1 MRRLSAVLV
10 PLLLTALLLAHAQAQ
25 SNTPTKR
32 QSWWIFFQDKGPQ
45 ALAKASALK
54 QEAHD
59 KLTARALERRA
70 KVRVQAE
77 VIDETDFA
85 LYQPY
90 LAELAK
96 LDLKPV
102 VESRWLNAVSVDALP
117 EQIATAQKLSFVRSV
132 RRVAH
137 LKLPPVREAQAED
150 IALPKVNGPHR
161 YAYGSSLSQMNQI
174 VATTLHDAGI
184 NGRGVLVGMMDSGF
198 EWQTHEAFGQL
209 RVVKERDF
217 INDDDVTR
225 NESGDSGGQDTH
237 GTQTLSTIAG
247 YLPGELIGPAFG
259 AKFLLAKTEYVPTET
274 HAEEQYWVEA
284 IEWMEAQG
292 VDMTSTSLGYSTFDP
307 GQVSYTTAQMDGKT
321 AIITIAAE
329 IAASKGV
336 IVVNSAG
343 NEGGNSWNII
353 TAPADGPNVIAVGA
367 VNASGG
373 LVNFSGRGPTADGRI
388 KPDVMAMGSGVYVA
402 VPRTENVFTFAN
414 GTSFSCPL
422 TGGVVAQILS
432 AHPQVTPK
440 QMLDMLRATSSR
452 SNSPNNDFGYGVV
465 NAKAAITA
473 FGPAF
478 SNVPEVD
485 ASLSGAFR
493 ITMRVLSRDGVQA
506 NSMKAFYA
514 ETPSTNFTTITLTQI
529 DSISYAGQ
537 IPRAVSDTAHMQLYF
552 TANDNG
558 FGSVTHPTTAPTKTF
573 LIRKDGTLNTG
584 DLDTEPVPREFTLE
598 QSRPNPFFATASQT
612 VTFAF
617 ALTQSASVRLRVYN
631 VLGQEIIE
639 LVNAARPV
647 GRFTVQWDGRDAAG
661 RLVPSGVYFYALT
674 SAKDQ
679 SPTVIRNDGSG
690 TRLTGKMLIV
700 R

>member
-1 MRRLSAVLV
+1 MRRLSA
-10 PLLLTALLLAHAQAQ
+10 LLASALTLFMLFAQ
-25 SNTPTKR
+25 SATPQDAAPR
-32 QSWWIFFQDKGPQ
+32 ASWWIFFQDKGPH
-45 ALAKASALK
+45 ALSKASALVR
-54 QEAHD
+54 EAEQ
-59 KLTARALERRA
+59 KLAPRALERRA
-70 KVRVQAE
+70 KVRAQAQL
-77 VIDETDFA
+77 IDETDFA

-90 LAELAK
+90 LDELAK
-96 LDLKPV
+96 LGLQPGV
-102 VESRWLNAVSVDALP
+102 QSRWLNAVSVDALP
-117 EQIATAQKLSFVRSV
+117 EQIAAAQKLSFVKSV
-132 RRVAH
+132 RPVAH
-137 LKLPPVREAQAED
+137 LKLPPTHEAKADE
-150 IALPKVNGPHR
+150 ISLPKVNGPHR
-161 YAYGSSLSQMNQI
+161 YSYGTSLSQMNQI
-174 VATTLHDAGI
+174 AATTLHDAGI
-184 NGRGVLVGMMDSGF
+184 TGRGVLVGMMDSGF
-198 EWQTHEAFGQL
+198 EWQTHEAFAQL

-225 NESGDSGGQDTH
+225 NEGNDSGGQDTH
-237 GTQTLSTIAG
+237 GTETLSTIAG

-259 AKFLLAKTEYVPTET
+259 AKFLLAKTEYVPSET

-329 IAASKGV
+329 IAANKGV
-336 IVVNSAG
+336 IIVNSAG

-388 KPDVMAMGSGVYVA
+388 KPNVMAMGLGVYVA

-422 TGGVVAQILS
+422 TAGVVAQILS
-432 AHPQVTPK
+432 AHPEVTPQ
-440 QMLDMLRATSSR
+440 QMLETLQATASR
-452 SNSPNNDFGYGVV
+452 KNSPDNNFGYGIV

-485 ASLSGAFR
+485 ASTSGVFR
-493 ITMRVLSRDGVQA
+493 VTMRVLSRDGLQA

-514 ETPSTNFTTITLTQI
+514 ETPSTNFTSVTLTQV

-537 IPRAVSDTAHMQLYF
+537 IPRAASDTAHMQIYF

-558 FGSVTHPTTAPTKTF
+558 FGNVIHPKTAPAKTF
-573 LIRKDGTLNTG
+573 LIRKDGTVNTG
-584 DLDTEPVPREFTLE
+584 EPDSEPVPREFTLE
-598 QSRPNPFFATASQT
+598 QSRPNPFRAGASQT
-612 VTFAF
+612 VTFSF
-617 ALTQSASVRLRVYN
+617 ALTQPASVRLRVYN
-631 VLGQEIIE
+631 VLGQEVVE
-639 LVNAARPV
+639 LVNATRPV
-647 GRFTVQWDGRDAAG
+647 GRYTVQWDGRNAAG

-679 SPTVIRNDGSG
+679 TPTVITNDGSG